1 MKIDYQA
8 LLDESM
14 IDLVKKVLI
23 IIQEKGLD
31 EDQSFY
37 ISFRTNVADVVL
49 SKRVRQLYPEEITIV
64 LQYQFRDLYVLPD
77 RFSVN
82 IAFSGISETIEIP
95 FYSITSFVD
104 PIANFSL
111 QFKKYDQDVD
121 IELLEAVANTVES
134 EADKPK
140 KKVGE
145 IVAIDAFRKK
155 KK

>member
-23 IIQEKGLD
+23 IIQNQGLN
-31 EDQSFY
+31 EHQSFY
-37 ISFRTNVADVVL
+37 VSFRTNLPNVVL
-49 SKRVRQLYPEEITIV
+49 SKRVRKLYPEEITII

-77 RFSVN
+77 RFSVS
-82 IAFSGISETIEIP
+82 IAFSGINETIEVP
-95 FYSITSFVD
+95 FNALTSFVD
-104 PIANFSL
+104 PVANFSL
-111 QFKKYDQDVD
+111 QFKTYDQASD
-121 IELLEAVANTVES
+121 IELTDVVSNRRQNITEL
-134 EADKPK
+134 PK
-140 KKVGE
+140 RQAGQ

>member
-23 IIQEKGLD
+23 IIQDQGLD

-37 ISFRTNVADVVL
+37 VSFRTNLPDVVL
-49 SKRVRQLYPEEITIV
+49 SKRVRQQYPEEITIV

-82 IAFSGISETIEIP
+82 IAFSGRPETIEIP
-95 FYSITSFVD
+95 FNSITSFVD
-104 PIANFSL
+104 PVANFSL
-111 QFKKYDQDVD
+111 QFRKYDQEADAAL
-121 IELLEAVANTVES
+121 IESVANKIETEV
-134 EADKPK
+134 DKPEK
-140 KKVGE
+140 KAGQ